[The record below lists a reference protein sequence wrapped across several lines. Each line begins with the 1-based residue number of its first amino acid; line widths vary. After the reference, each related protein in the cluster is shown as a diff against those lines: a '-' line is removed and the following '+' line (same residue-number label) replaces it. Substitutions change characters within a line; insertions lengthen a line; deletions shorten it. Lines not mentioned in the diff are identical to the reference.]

1 MMVKS
6 AEVGFSLEFEEAKRT
21 LEELRRKYASLLTEY
36 DELTG
41 TIRSNLET
49 EYMMQIGRKEHHLF
63 TLQIRIRQLRR
74 EIALYQAALNQ
85 GEQLSGEKV
94 RIIIAEEFAEF
105 LAAIREQQEKLKQ
118 AEEQYLSPK
127 LSPEDS
133 KALKN
138 LYHDLVHKLHPDLN
152 PDLPPKA
159 RILWFK
165 IEDAYKNWDW
175 KELNILADMAYALLD
190 HHKDVDIESMNSF
203 GYILEQQKKLKEK
216 IAALEKQIETEMSK
230 PPYIYREFLSDP
242 KAVNAKRK
250 ELDEL
255 RQLFEKQT
263 AELTEIRDGLRG
275 GKND

>member
-1 MMVKS
+1 MVKI
-6 AEVGFSLEFEEAKRT
+6 ADVGFSLEFEEAKRT
-21 LEELRRKYASLLTEY
+21 LEELKQEYAALLTKY

-41 TIRSNLET
+41 TIRVNLET

-74 EIALYQAALNQ
+74 EIDLYQAASNR
-85 GEQLSGEKV
+85 GEQLTGEKV
-94 RIIIAEEFAEF
+94 RIIITEEFAEF
-105 LAAIREQQEKLKQ
+105 LAAIQEQQEILKQ

-159 RILWFK
+159 KILWFK

-175 KELNILADMAYALLD
+175 KELNILADMAYDLLD
-190 HHKDVDIESMNSF
+190 HKEVNIGPMSSLEA
-203 GYILEQQKKLKEK
+203 ILEQQKKLKEK

-230 PPYIYREFLSDP
+230 PPYIYRDFLSDP

-255 RQLFEKQT
+255 ARQFEDHI
-263 AELTEIRDGLRG
+263 AALTEIRDALRG
-275 GKND
+275 GKHD

>member
-1 MMVKS
+1 MVKL

-21 LEELRRKYASLLTEY
+21 LEKLKRDYAALLTEY

-41 TIRSNLET
+41 TIRSNLEI
-49 EYMMQIGRKEHHLF
+49 EYMMLIGRKEHHLF
-63 TLQIRIRQLRR
+63 TLQVRIRQLRR
-74 EIALYQAALNQ
+74 EIALYQAASNR

-94 RIIIAEEFAEF
+94 SLIIAEEFAEF

-159 RILWFK
+159 KILWFK

-175 KELNILADMAYALLD
+175 KELNILADMAYDLLD
-190 HHKDVDIESMNSF
+190 RKDVDIGPMSSME
-203 GYILEQQKKLKEK
+203 YILEQQNKLKEK
-216 IAALEKQIETEMSK
+216 ISALEKQIEAEKSK
-230 PPYIYREFLSDP
+230 PPYIYRELLSDP
-242 KAVNAKRK
+242 VADRK
-250 ELDEL
+250 SVV
-255 RQLFEKQT
+255 
-263 AELTEIRDGLRG
+263 
-275 GKND
+275 

>member
-1 MMVKS
+1 MVKS
-6 AEVGFSLEFEEAKRT
+6 ADVGFSLEFEEAKRT

-36 DELTG
+36 DELRG

-49 EYMMQIGRKEHHLF
+49 EYMMLIGRKEHHLF
-63 TLQIRIRQLRR
+63 TLQVRIQQLRR

-85 GEQLSGEKV
+85 GKQLSGDEV
-94 RIIIAEEFAEF
+94 GIIIAEEFAEF
-105 LAAIREQQEKLKQ
+105 LAAIQEQQEKLKQ

-175 KELNILADMAYALLD
+175 KELNILADIAYDLLD
-190 HHKDVDIESMNSF
+190 HKDVDIESVSSL
-203 GYILEQQKKLKEK
+203 GSILEQQKKLKEK
-216 IAALEKQIETEMSK
+216 ITALEKQIETEKSK
-230 PPYIYREFLSDP
+230 PPYIYRELLSDP
-242 KAVNAKRK
+242 KGVDAKRK

-255 RQLFEKQT
+255 RQSFEERI

-275 GKND
+275 GKHD